1 MPHSLDKS
9 LLRLVRKLRRPNRPF
24 STQDVHFQSSVGYR
38 IGATLLTPEINSPVP
53 AVVMCPGSTHDRSV
67 FFDNSAPIQAR
78 ELAEMGIAVL
88 CHDPSGRGNSWG
100 PEDWGGLEHQNN
112 VAQAVRWL
120 RTMAPATI
128 QQVGILS
135 ISLGLSSAVG
145 GAKQLAQTNTP
156 AQWLIDWEGPI
167 DRAAM
172 MTNLSE
178 NGQKLARRIHDTV
191 FWEPREAKSHVMDIE
206 AGYWRLQTSAKIPLT
221 LEESEARTMMS
232 AAAQGRLPW
241 FQINRHEKSE
251 IPPQIK
257 PLTTGVLDANRALRY
272 AVSVAIRRS

>member
-1 MPHSLDKS
+1 LSRFLDKS
-9 LLRLVRKLRRPNRPF
+9 LLTLVRKLRRPTRPF
-24 STQDVHFQSSVGYR
+24 STQDIHFQSSVGYR
-38 IGATLLTPEINSPVP
+38 ISATLLTPQTHGPVP

-67 FFDNSAPIQAR
+67 FFNNSAPIQAR

-88 CHDPSGRGNSWG
+88 CHDPSGRGHSWG
-100 PEDWGGLEHQNN
+100 PEDWGGLEHQDN

-128 QQVGILS
+128 QQVGVLS

-145 GAKQLAQTNTP
+145 GAKQLAQTDTP
-156 AQWLIDWEGPI
+156 VQWLIDWEGPI
-167 DRAAM
+167 DRPAI
-172 MTNLSE
+172 MTNLSR

-191 FWEPREAKSHVMDIE
+191 FWESREANKHVMDIK
-206 AGYWRLQTSAKIPLT
+206 AGYWRFQTSANMPRT
-221 LEESEARTMMS
+221 LQESEAVTMTK

-241 FQINRHEKSE
+241 FQLNRHEKGE
-251 IPPQIK
+251 IPAQFK
-257 PLTTGVLDANRALRY
+257 PLATGVLDANRALRY